1 WTCPGWPA
9 GSCRPRSTRRWGR
22 PCTGTTWLSRRRYR
36 PRKPSRA
43 RASPPTCDDRALKPL
58 RSERFGVQSML
69 FPDGSFPWPDGV
81 RAAASFTF
89 DVDAESCVLAND
101 PGATDRMSLMGHQ
114 SYGPRVGTPRLL
126 RLL

>member
-1 WTCPGWPA
+1 M
-9 GSCRPRSTRRWGR
+9 
-22 PCTGTTWLSRRRYR
+22 
-36 PRKPSRA
+36 
-43 RASPPTCDDRALKPL
+43 
-58 RSERFGVQSML
+58 Q

-126 RLL
+126 RLLRRRGQPRAGRFVLPPAGPPPRPNLLAAVGSPPPRRPLFLFRGGPPAAHRPRAPPSPAARFPAS